1 MGLPQNAQP
10 LPLHGLLLKQNH
22 IKMADYKLNEYR
34 IKLDENGLLW
44 WETHY
49 GFGVQRCGMCFIYF
63 DILIIGPCSQEKI
76 GYLKGEF
83 LDRLDKLLPWNK
95 TKHYCFAS
103 ELLDVISGRS
113 LDQNF
118 MDCMYSSLS
127 IGSDGAGPIL
137 DGEPG
142 AFRLGNY
149 QITVTP
155 NGEIT
160 WQTHGGMNRV
170 IAGQCT
176 SQSGVLFIGPE
187 EQEKER
193 ASKEDFFKRL
203 NMLPLW
209 DRTKIW
215 SRGLALR
222 PCHPF
227 QQEAKPPA
235 ARHKD
240 VGVWESDHANEKHPL
255 MYKQQLRSEVR
266 NSFRHRFKS
275 CKFSWSR
282 SPLHLAFRFVKQSWH
297 LLRKV
302 TFWSI
307 SLILLVIAGL
317 LAGLTWTLHS
327 VKERLRRIHFSKKYH
342 DQ

>member
-1 MGLPQNAQP
+1 META
-10 LPLHGLLLKQNH
+10 
-22 IKMADYKLNEYR
+22 AYKLNEFR
-34 IKLDENGLLW
+34 IIEDENGLLW

-49 GFGVQRCGMCFIYF
+49 GFGVQRRGMCFIHN
-63 DILIIGPCSQEKI
+63 DILIIGPCTHEEI

-83 LDRLDKLLPWNK
+83 LDLLEKLPLWHK

-103 ELLDVISGRS
+103 ELLDVASGRS
-113 LDQNF
+113 LDQDF
-118 MDCMYSSLS
+118 LDRISFSVS
-127 IGSDGAGPIL
+127 IGSNRAGPIA
-137 DGEPG
+137 DGDPG

-155 NGEIT
+155 NGEIA
-160 WQTHGGMNRV
+160 WQTHAGVDRV

-176 SQSGVLFIGPE
+176 NQSGVLFIGSE

-193 ASKEDFFKRL
+193 ASKEDFFRKL
-203 NMLPLW
+203 DTLPRW

-215 SRGLALR
+215 SRCLALR

-227 QQEAKPPA
+227 HQEAKPPA

-240 VGVWESDHANEKHPL
+240 LGPWESDHANEKHPL
-255 MYKQQLRSEVR
+255 IYKQQLRSEVR
-266 NSFRHRFKS
+266 SSFPYRFRS

-282 SPLHLAFRFVKQSWH
+282 SHLHLPFRFGKQSWC

-307 SLILLVIAGL
+307 SLILLVIARL
-317 LAGLTWTLHS
+317 LVRLILSLHS
-327 VKERLRRIHFSKKYH
+327 VKDRLHRFHSSEEHHHK
-342 DQ
+342 